1 VSPLRR
7 LAPPLAGI
15 AVGLALIPGTW
26 TLDRVARGGQLGP
39 GFWPR
44 LVLAGFVLACAARA
58 VAAWREGRRAGAGP
72 GGDVAPP
79 VSPARLALGVAL
91 VLGYVAAAPLLG
103 FPAATAAF
111 LAAFMPLAG
120 ARRPGGVALAAAAGT
135 IGLCYLFVKV
145 VYLPL
150 PKGAGP
156 FEAATI
162 ALYRALGIF

>member
-1 VSPLRR
+1 MSQLRR
-7 LAPPLAGI
+7 LAPPVLGI
-15 AVGLALIPGTW
+15 AVGLALVPGTVE
-26 TLDRVARGGQLGP
+26 LDRVARGGQLGP

-44 LVLAGFVLACAARA
+44 LVIIGFVTACAVRLLTEWRA
-58 VAAWREGRRAGAGP
+58 MRVTRRPPEAPGAALSR
-72 GGDVAPP
+72 V
-79 VSPARLALGVAL
+79 RLATGIAL
-91 VLGYVAAAPLLG
+91 VLAYVAAAPLVG

-120 ARRPGGVALAAAAGT
+120 ARRPAGVALAAVAGT
-135 IGLCYLFVKV
+135 VALCYVFVKA